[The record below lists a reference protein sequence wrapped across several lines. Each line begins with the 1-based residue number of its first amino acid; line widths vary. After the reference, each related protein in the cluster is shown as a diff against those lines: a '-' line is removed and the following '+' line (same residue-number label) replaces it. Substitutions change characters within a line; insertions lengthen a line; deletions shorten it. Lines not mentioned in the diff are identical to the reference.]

1 MRGDRLALAVRVRR
15 QVNFVCRGGQL
26 LQFPDDLLFA
36 GNDDVFRVEIVINI
50 NPQSALGQIFHV
62 AKRRLDRV
70 TLSQIL
76 LDGFCLGRRFD
87 ND

>member
-15 QVNFVCRGGQL
+15 QVDSVCRCGQL

-36 GNDDVFRVEIVINI
+36 GNDDVFRVEIVINVDS
-50 NPQSALGQIFHV
+50 QVALRQILDV
-62 AKRRLDRV
+62 AKRGLDRV

-76 LDGFCLGRRFD
+76 LDGSCLGRRFD